1 MNFYEVLERR
11 RTVRDFSNREVTD
24 DVLQKVLAT
33 AFKAPTNDHLR
44 QFEFVVVRGRE
55 NIARMVAPLADNI
68 KGFTQKN
75 VDTLS
80 DVMDKDEYA
89 MFKDAM
95 PKQQKMLV
103 ESGCLVLPFFVHK
116 GGPLL
121 RPECLSSLNYFA
133 SVWAAIENIL
143 LAATAE
149 GLACALHI
157 PIERTGSRVRETR
170 SPRPRRIRVSLL
182 PCHWLPGPR
191 RAPAPPE
198 GRPRARQDTQERLV
212 SLPVLT
218 NRPDAPCAS
227 GQGKPCRYHAD
238 HPPSDR
244 CQGFGHSLPHARYC
258 PLWGWP

>member
-95 PKQQKMLV
+95 PQATKNV
-103 ESGCLVLPFFVHK
+103 GRVWLPCT
-116 GGPLL
+116 PLL
-121 RPECLSSLNYFA
+121 RPQRRSATQTRMSQLAQLFCL
-133 SVWAAIENIL
+133 
-143 LAATAE
+143 
-149 GLACALHI
+149 
-157 PIERTGSRVRETR
+157 
-170 SPRPRRIRVSLL
+170 
-182 PCHWLPGPR
+182 
-191 RAPAPPE
+191 
-198 GRPRARQDTQERLV
+198 RL
-212 SLPVLT
+212 
-218 NRPDAPCAS
+218 
-227 GQGKPCRYHAD
+227 G
-238 HPPSDR
+238 
-244 CQGFGHSLPHARYC
+244 GH
-258 PLWGWP
+258 